1 MQVKSLSAVS
11 GLSALALCTGLAF
24 SGAALAEQIK
34 IQNVHFDADS
44 NQLSVKAKIDGH
56 HHGQDSAGDAYI
68 EIVDAAN
75 PGFVLSAFQTPKQI
89 HSKIDAASLAF
100 LPCQVGIV
108 VNGDTA
114 NMAVADVKNVPTSCG
129 GFAATIT
136 GLITDEP
143 IPYATVSV
151 TLNGNTFTTVADEN
165 GAYSLDVLTTNIE
178 QLLLIESSAT
188 NAETGDSIDFVNLVG
203 SFSKVLS
210 EDDPINVTNVTTA
223 KYSLVLEANGGEQ
236 PSTLAE
242 LEQAETAVD
251 ATELFQLA
259 AIIKLIVDDPGYQL
273 PEGYDSILDFIAD
286 EGAVDTFVAS
296 TPPEALE
303 QALADILADSELVAG
318 FSAADVPSLY
328 YAISTTSP
336 GYLARS
342 GSALEFD
349 NVGMTGKALSFQ
361 QWNGQPISQDFS
373 WAVVSGRIEVSYS
386 APLVTE
392 ELSDSIEYVT
402 DNQAE
407 IDAYYAGGGAVEN
420 FITHRTLTQRA
431 YTRVVDGSLVD
442 VVSVESRSELSTPP
456 IPLSDGSFLTI
467 AQPKL
472 VLESGNENFRAN
484 YDINNIPFVS
494 GCSEGDTC
502 VSGLWAGQYHYTD
515 GERVY
520 DDYVFPHT
528 AYADAMQF
536 VADGSVSGKISNVN
550 ASWVVDGAGRL
561 VITYPDGMIQ
571 TSQILDKLGI
581 ELGVFSV
588 FENAGERFAVYDIW
602 IKGDANLQLGVA
614 GLQPSTPS
622 HFWVGEINSWLPG
635 SVDAMGLLH
644 YQRLWGWQFGAS
656 EVQNTYAIGDWSAP
670 DGDGLS
676 SVPFTQDAPVPYAVT
691 ADYVRISRFPFA
703 ERYWYPI
710 NSQMIDGDRVFYV
723 VEREVRDGDVYGR
736 APGYR
741 TFIPARINIERERD
755 MADYTN
761 VAR

>member
-1 MQVKSLSAVS
+1 MQLQSLALAALF
-11 GLSALALCTGLAF
+11 GALALSPSAY
-24 SGAALAEQIK
+24 AEQIK

-44 NQLSVKAKIDGH
+44 NQLMVKAKIDGH
-56 HHGQDSAGDAYI
+56 HHGQDGAGDAYV

-100 LPCQVGIV
+100 MPCQVGIV
-108 VNGDTA
+108 VNGDMD
-114 NMAVADVKNVPTSCG
+114 NMAIADVKNVPGSCG
-129 GFAATIT
+129 GFAVTIR

-188 NAETGDSIDFVNLVG
+188 NSETGDSIDFVNLVG
-203 SFSKVLS
+203 SFAKVLS
-210 EDDPINVTNVTTA
+210 EDDPINVTNLTTA

-236 PSTLAE
+236 PTTLAE

-303 QALADILADSELVAG
+303 QALADILADSNLVAG

-336 GYLARS
+336 GYLSRS

-349 NVGMTGKALSFQ
+349 NVGMTGTALSFL
-361 QWNGQPISQDFS
+361 QWNGQPINQDFS

-386 APLVTE
+386 APLMTE

-407 IDAYYAGGGAVEN
+407 IDAYYAGGGATEN

-456 IPLSDGSFLTI
+456 IPLSDGTFLTI

-472 VLESGNENFRAN
+472 VLETANVNFRAN
-484 YDINNIPFVS
+484 YDISNIPFVS
-494 GCSEGDTC
+494 NCSAGDTC
-502 VSGLWAGQYHYTD
+502 VSGLWAGQYHYSEGT
-515 GERVY
+515 RVY
-520 DDYVFPHT
+520 DDYVLPNT
-528 AYADAMQF
+528 AYAEAMQF
-536 VADGSVSGKISNVN
+536 VADGTVSGKISNVN
-550 ASWVVDGAGRL
+550 ANWTVDGEGRL
-561 VITYPDGMIQ
+561 VITYPDGMTQ

-588 FENAGERFAVYDIW
+588 FENAGERFAAYDIW
-602 IKGDANLQLGVA
+602 VKGDANLQLGA
-614 GLQPSTPS
+614 NELQPSSAS
-622 HFWVGEINSWLPG
+622 HFWVGEINSWIPG
-635 SVDAMGLLH
+635 SVDAMGLLS
-644 YQRLWGWQFGAS
+644 YERLWGWQFGAT
-656 EVQNTYAIGDWSAP
+656 EVQNTYAAGDWSAP

-676 SVPFTQDAPVPYAVT
+676 SMPFVQDAPVPYAVT
-691 ADYVRISRFPFA
+691 ADYVSISRFPFA

-710 NSQMIDGDRVFYV
+710 NSQVIDGDRVFYV
-723 VEREVRDGDVYGR
+723 VEREERNGEAYGR

-741 TFIPARINIERERD
+741 TFIPARINIERERN

>member
-1 MQVKSLSAVS
+1 MQVKSLSTAWGLGALAVCS
-11 GLSALALCTGLAF
+11 GLTF

-34 IQNVHFDADS
+34 IQNVHFDADT
-44 NQLSVKAKIDGH
+44 NQLLVKAKIDGH
-56 HHGQDSAGDAYI
+56 HHRQDSAGDAYI

-108 VNGDTA
+108 VNGDMA
-114 NMAVADVKNVPTSCG
+114 NMAVADVKNVPASCG

-136 GLITDEP
+136 GLVTDEP

-188 NAETGDSIDFVNLVG
+188 NSETGDSIDFVNLVG
-203 SFSKVLS
+203 SFSRVLS
-210 EDDPINVTNVTTA
+210 EDDPINVTNLTTA

-236 PSTLAE
+236 PATLAE

-259 AIIKLIVDDPGYQL
+259 AIIKLIVDDPNYQL
-273 PEGYDSILDFIAD
+273 PDGFDSILSFIAD
-286 EGAVDTFVAS
+286 DAAVETFVAS
-296 TPPEALE
+296 TPPETLE
-303 QALADILADSELVAG
+303 QALADILADSNLVAG

-336 GYLARS
+336 GFMARN
-342 GSALEFD
+342 GAALEFD
-349 NVGMTGKALSFQ
+349 NVTMTGTDLRFQ
-361 QWNGQPISQDFS
+361 QWNGQAINESFNWQI
-373 WAVVSGRIEVSYS
+373 ANGRIEANYPN
-386 APLVTE
+386 ATVTE
-392 ELSDSIEYVT
+392 ELTDSIEYVT
-402 DNQAE
+402 DDPAE
-407 IDAYYAGGGAVEN
+407 IAAYYAGGGVTDL
-420 FITHRTLTQRA
+420 FVTRRSLIQRA

-442 VVSVESRSELSTPP
+442 LVSVESRSEINTPP
-456 IPLSDGSFLTI
+456 ILLNDGSTLTI

-472 VLESGNENFRAN
+472 LLETATQNFRAN
-484 YDINNIPFVS
+484 YDIDNIPFVT
-494 GCSEGDTC
+494 GCSSGDTC
-502 VSGLWAGQYHYTD
+502 LAGLWGGQYHYSE
-515 GERVY
+515 GLRVY
-520 DDYVFPHT
+520 DDYLFPHT
-528 AYADAMQF
+528 AYADALQF
-536 VADGSVSGKISNVN
+536 AANGTVTGKHSNVSAN
-550 ASWVVDGAGRL
+550 WQVDGAGRL
-561 VITYPDGMIQ
+561 VISYADGMTQ

-588 FENAGERFAVYDIW
+588 FEHGGQRFAVYDIW
-602 IKGDANLQLGVA
+602 VKGDASLQLGA
-614 GLQPSTPS
+614 AELQPSSPS
-622 HFWVGEINSWLPG
+622 RFWVGEINSWLPG
-635 SVDAMGLLH
+635 SVDAMGLLS
-644 YQRLWGWQFGAS
+644 YERLWGWQFNGA
-656 EVQNTYAIGDWSAP
+656 EVQNTFASGDWSAP
-670 DGDGLS
+670 DANGLS
-676 SVPFTQDAPVPYAVT
+676 SIPFVQAASVPYQVET
-691 ADYVRISRFPFA
+691 DYVRIDRLPFA
-703 ERYWYPI
+703 RRYWYPI
-710 NSQMIDGDRVFYV
+710 NSQMIDGERVFYV
-723 VEREVRDGDVYGR
+723 VEREERDGEVYGR